1 MDAIAFQL
9 FKLSISSTALS
20 LWIGLSLIILIY
32 IMEEFIMENRSLSA
46 FLNPIKVENEMV
58 EISRRFLDEEG
69 NSVKWE
75 IRAIMSEENDALM
88 KKNTRRDKKTSM
100 DIFDRTGYVNDL
112 VVSAVVFPDLKSAE
126 LQKAYGTMGEV
137 NLLKK
142 MLTLGE
148 FTTLS
153 AEVQRISG
161 LDEEDDQKLEEV
173 KN

>member
-1 MDAIAFQL
+1 
-9 FKLSISSTALS
+9 
-20 LWIGLSLIILIY
+20 
-32 IMEEFIMENRSLSA
+32 MENNRSLSA

-58 EISRRFLDEEG
+58 EISKRFLDEDG
-69 NSVKWE
+69 NPVKWE
-75 IRAIMSEENDALM
+75 VRAIMSEENDALM

-112 VVSAVVFPDLKSAE
+112 VVSAVVFPDLKSTE

-137 NLLKK
+137 GLLKK

-153 AEVQRISG
+153 TEVQRISG

>member
-1 MDAIAFQL
+1 
-9 FKLSISSTALS
+9 
-20 LWIGLSLIILIY
+20 
-32 IMEEFIMENRSLSA
+32 MENNRSLSA
-46 FLNPIKVENEMV
+46 FLNPLKVENEMV
-58 EISRRFLDEEG
+58 EISKRFLDEEG
-69 NSVKWE
+69 NPVKWE
-75 IRAIMSEENDALM
+75 VRAIMSEENDALM

-137 NLLKK
+137 SLLKK